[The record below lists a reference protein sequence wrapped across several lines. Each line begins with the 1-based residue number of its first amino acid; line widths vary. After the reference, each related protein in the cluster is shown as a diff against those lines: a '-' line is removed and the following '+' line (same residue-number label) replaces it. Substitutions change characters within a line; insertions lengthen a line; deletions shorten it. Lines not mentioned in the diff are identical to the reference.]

1 MIFHFFR
8 DFSFTSLFCVHASAF
23 QEQDKL
29 NKERVQIEIEN
40 EALRAH
46 LEASQR
52 EVTSL
57 REKMAEVREES
68 EKREQQRATSDKEKV
83 HGRILSGSRYFTL
96 KNIFPVKPS
105 TLNYDTFLHT
115 LLSLRHVK

>member
-1 MIFHFFR
+1 M
-8 DFSFTSLFCVHASAF
+8 HASAF

-83 HGRILSGSRYFTL
+83 HGRILSGSRYCTL
-96 KNIFPVKPS
+96 RKCFFPVNPS
-105 TLNYDTFLHT
+105 TLNYCTFLHT
-115 LLSLRHVK
+115 LLSLRHV